1 MIVHVDSN
9 SAMPVFEQLRVQIQ
23 RMISS
28 GQLEV
33 GTKLPPI
40 RQLASDLQL
49 ARGTVNKVYEAL
61 ARDGLVKTAGR
72 HGTVVLEA
80 PKAIT
85 STNDLAAAA
94 ETLALVA
101 SQLGLDSTA
110 AHVALDDALANRTG
124 PQQLN

>member
-9 SAMPVFEQLRVQIQ
+9 SAMPVFEQLRLQIQ

-28 GQLEV
+28 GQLEA
-33 GTKLPPI
+33 GSKLPPI

-72 HGTVVLEA
+72 HGTVVLDVPRE
-80 PKAIT
+80 IS
-85 STNDLAAAA
+85 STNDLTAAA
-94 ETLALVA
+94 ETLALVTL
-101 SQLGLDSTA
+101 QLGLDSATA
-110 AHVALDDALANRTG
+110 HLALDAALSDQTD
-124 PQQLN
+124 PQR

>member
-28 GQLEV
+28 GQLEP
-33 GTKLPPI
+33 GSKLPPI
-40 RQLASDLQL
+40 RQLANDLQL

-61 ARDGLVKTAGR
+61 ARDGLVRTAGR
-72 HGTVVLEA
+72 HGTVVLDI
-80 PKAIT
+80 PKPIS

-94 ETLALVA
+94 DTLALVA
-101 SQLGLDSTA
+101 RQLGLDNAA
-110 AHVALDDALANRTG
+110 AHRALDAALSDQTD
-124 PQQLN
+124 P